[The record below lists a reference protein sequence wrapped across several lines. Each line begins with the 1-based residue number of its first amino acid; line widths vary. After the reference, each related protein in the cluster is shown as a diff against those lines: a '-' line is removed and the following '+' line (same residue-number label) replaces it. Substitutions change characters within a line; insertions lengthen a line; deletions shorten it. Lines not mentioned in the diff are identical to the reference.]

1 MSYLIYA
8 INMKFLATFVSALA
22 IAAAIS
28 APASAADNQIV
39 FGQSAALSGPAAE
52 LGKGVKLGAEVYFNK
67 VNAAGGIKGR
77 KIVLRSLDDGYE
89 PPRAEKN
96 TKELI
101 AQDDVLA
108 LFGYVGT
115 PTSAISIPH
124 STQAKV
130 PFVGAYTGAELL
142 RSPFNKYIF
151 NVRASYFDETE
162 AIVRQLTSFSWSK
175 VAVFYQNDS
184 YGEAGLKGVEQA
196 LARRNL
202 KVHAKATVERNS
214 VDIAK
219 AVETLSGSQPEAI
232 VLISTYKSCAAFIKA
247 MQAKGSNAMMYNVS
261 FVGTTALANAL
272 GESAKGVAVSQV
284 VPSPW
289 SGKYNIV
296 LEYRRAMEAAGHK
309 DFGFTSLEGYIAA
322 KIVTEALKNGGDKNR
337 EAFVAAL
344 EKIDNYDAGGMYFT
358 FSPTRHGASKF
369 VDLTILTAKGEV
381 RD

>member
-1 MSYLIYA
+1 MSFIKSFTAGIAMLG
-8 INMKFLATFVSALA
+8 SAVA
-22 IAAAIS
+22 F
-28 APASAADNQIV
+28 AADNSIV
-39 FGQSAALSGPAAE
+39 LGQSAPLTGPAAE

-67 VNAAGGIKGR
+67 VNAAGGIRGR

-115 PTSAISIPH
+115 PTSAASIPH

-142 RSPFNKYIF
+142 RTPFNRYIF

-162 AIVRQLTSFSWSK
+162 AIVRQLASFSWTK
-175 VAVFYQNDS
+175 VSVFYQNDS

-214 VDIAK
+214 VDVEK
-219 AVETLSGSQPEAI
+219 AVEALSGSQSEAI

-247 MQAKGSNAMMYNVS
+247 MKAKGSQAMMYNVS
-261 FVGTTALANAL
+261 FVGTKALANEL
-272 GESAKGVAVSQV
+272 GEAAKGVAVSQV

-289 SGKYNIV
+289 SGKYGIV
-296 LEYRRAMEAAGHK
+296 IEYRKAMEAAGIK
-309 DFGFTSLEGYIAA
+309 ELNFTTLEGYIAA
-322 KIVTEALKNGGDKNR
+322 KIITEALKNGGDKNR
-337 EAFVAAL
+337 EALVTAL
-344 EKIDNYDAGGMYFT
+344 EKMDNFDAGGMYFT

-369 VDLTILTAKGEV
+369 VDLTILTAKGDV
-381 RD
+381 RE

>member
-1 MSYLIYA
+1 
-8 INMKFLATFVSALA
+8 MKFARLISVAFSLSTCAGTLAAE
-22 IAAAIS
+22 
-28 APASAADNQIV
+28 PPIV

-52 LGKGVKLGAEVYFNK
+52 LGKGVKLGAEVFFNK
-67 VNAAGGIKGR
+67 INAGGGIRGR
-77 KIVLRSLDDGYE
+77 KIELRSLDDGYE

-115 PTSAISIPH
+115 PTSAASIPH

-142 RSPFNKYIF
+142 RAPFNRYIF

-162 AIVRQLTSFSWSK
+162 AIIRQLASFSWTK
-175 VAVFYQNDS
+175 VSVFYQNDS

-202 KVHAKATVERNS
+202 KVHSKATVERNS

-219 AVETLSGSQPEAI
+219 AVEALSGTQPEAI
-232 VLISTYKSCAAFIKA
+232 VLISTYKSCSAFIKA
-247 MQAKGSNAMMYNVS
+247 MKAKGSQAMMYNVS
-261 FVGTTALANAL
+261 FVGTQALAKEL
-272 GESAKGVAVSQV
+272 GEAAKGIAVSQV

-289 SGKYNIV
+289 SGKYGIV
-296 LEYRRAMEAAGHK
+296 IEYRRAMDAAGHK
-309 DFGFTSLEGYIAA
+309 NYDFTSLEGYVAA
-322 KIVTEALKNGGDKNR
+322 KVVTEALKNGGDRSR
-337 EAFVAAL
+337 EAFVSAL
-344 EKIDNYDAGGMYFT
+344 EKIDNLDMGGMYFT
-358 FSPTRHGASKF
+358 FSPSRHGASKF
-369 VDLTILTAKGEV
+369 VDLTILTEKGEV

>member
-1 MSYLIYA
+1 
-8 INMKFLATFVSALA
+8 MKNFGKIVSALA
-22 IAAAIS
+22 VSAAIS
-28 APASAADNQIV
+28 IQTLAADNPIV
-39 FGQSAALSGPAAE
+39 LGQSAALSGPAAE

-115 PTSAISIPH
+115 PTSALSIPL

-175 VAVFYQNDS
+175 VAVFYQNDA

-196 LARRNL
+196 LARRNF

-219 AVETLSGSQPEAI
+219 AVETLSASGAEAV
-232 VLISTYKSCAAFIKA
+232 VLVSTYKSCAAFIKA
-247 MQAKGSNAMMYNVS
+247 MKAKGSNAMMYNVS
-261 FVGTTALANAL
+261 FVGTLALANEL
-272 GESAKGVAVSQV
+272 GADAKGVAVSQV

-289 SGKYNIV
+289 SGKYPIV
-296 LEYRRAMEAAGHK
+296 HEYRRAMEAAGHK
-309 DFGFTSLEGYIAA
+309 DLGFTSLEGYIAA
-322 KIVTEALKNGGDKNR
+322 KIITEALKNGGDKNR
-337 EAFVAAL
+337 EALVAAL
-344 EKIDNYDAGGMYFT
+344 EKMDNFDAGGMYFT

-381 RD
+381 HD